1 MRRWP
6 FTRKKNALDHALLGL
21 VEHLRPAF
29 GDVRV
34 FERFR
39 RLVFGMLTADCR
51 RTITALLEATGKS
64 HCDWSADYRVFSRD
78 QWEPTDIFALL
89 VPSIL
94 ALNSSAGNRIVA
106 SLDDTNVR
114 KTGTHIPGV
123 AYRRDP
129 MSPPFRANLIRA
141 QRFVQ
146 TSMVVPFAAGA
157 SASRAIPVGFDHAP
171 SAGKVRKDASEQE
184 RQQHHDEEKRCALSA
199 YGNAAIKRV
208 RATLDTSGASERQLL
223 MAVDGSYTNQKVLKA
238 LPERTDLIGR
248 VRKDAVLHR
257 LPTLTDK
264 RGRPQKYGTELT
276 PEKVRQDDAIAWKSV
291 RVFGAGRIHD
301 CEVKEVAPL
310 LWRKTGAELQLR
322 LIVIRPL
329 AYRRSKSSRLLYR
342 QPAFLITTDLDSP
355 LEELVQAYFWR
366 WDIEVNHRDEKQLIG
381 VGHAQVRASKSAER
395 VPAFAVACY
404 SMLLISAARAF
415 GIAAAEPVVDRP
427 KWLTRT
433 SCKPVRLSTNQLLRR
448 LKQERRDAPIDLP
461 NFDHFD
467 VHVARTM
474 KLPKSSISLD
484 QALKHAFN

>member
-1 MRRWP
+1 
-6 FTRKKNALDHALLGL
+6 LLGL

-39 RLVFGMLTADCR
+39 RLVFGMLTADDR
-51 RTITALLEATGKS
+51 RTITALLEATGRS

-78 QWEPTDIFALL
+78 VWEPIDIFARLM
-89 VPSIL
+89 PSIL
-94 ALNSSAGNRIVA
+94 ALNCSAGHRIVA

-114 KTGTHIPGV
+114 KSGTQIPGV

-146 TSMVVPFAAGA
+146 TSMVVPFTAGA

-171 SAGKVRKDASEQE
+171 SAGKVRKGASEQ
-184 RQQHHDEEKRCALSA
+184 DEELHRREEKKRALST
-199 YGNAAIKRV
+199 YGSAAIKRL
-208 RATLDTSGASERQLL
+208 RTTLDTSGTGETRLL
-223 MAVDGSYTNQKVLKA
+223 MAVDGSYTNQKVLRD

-248 VRKDAVLHR
+248 IRKDAVLHG
-257 LPTLTDK
+257 LPVSSDK
-264 RGRPQKYGTELT
+264 RGRPQKYGAALT
-276 PEKVRQDDAIAWKSV
+276 PEQVRQDEAIAWQSV

-301 CEVKEVAPL
+301 CQVKQVVPL
-310 LWRKTGAELQLR
+310 LWRKTGATLQLR

-342 QPAFLITTDLDSP
+342 QPAFLITTDIDSP

-381 VGHAQVRASKSAER
+381 LGHAQVRAARSAER

-427 KWLTRT
+427 KWLTQPSR
-433 SCKPVRLSTNQLLRR
+433 KPVRLSTNQLLRR
-448 LKQERRDAPIDLP
+448 LKLERRHAPIDLL
-461 NFDHFD
+461 NFDHFEA
-467 VHVARTM
+467 HVARAM
-474 KLPKSSISLD
+474 KLPKSAISLD
-484 QALKHAFN
+484 QALQHALN